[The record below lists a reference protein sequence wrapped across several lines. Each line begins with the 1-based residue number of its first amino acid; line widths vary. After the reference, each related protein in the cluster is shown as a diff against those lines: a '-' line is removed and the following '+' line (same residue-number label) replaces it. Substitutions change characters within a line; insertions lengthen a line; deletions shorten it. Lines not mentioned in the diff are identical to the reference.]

1 MGNQGVHQMDIA
13 RWAIKGASLPKSVVS
28 MGGRWVNGPNY
39 FKDQAET
46 PNQELCVF
54 DYDGTLLVFE
64 TRGLVGKYKEY
75 PNKVTNE
82 FYLEEGAIKEG
93 KFYPNGSDKGESLID
108 VEYPRRSE
116 GIFENFISC
125 VRSRKYENL
134 YADILEAHLS
144 SALCHLG
151 NISYQMGQEVPFGKD
166 VDTLGDCEIV
176 CDSVKAVLENTKA
189 IGVDPARSTY
199 CLGPKLQFNASSEK
213 FVDNRAANKLLTRP
227 YRKPFVVPKQV

>member
-1 MGNQGVHQMDIA
+1 
-13 RWAIKGASLPKSVVS
+13 
-28 MGGRWVNGPNY
+28 MGGRWVEGPNY
-39 FKDQAET
+39 FKDQAQT
-46 PNQELCVF
+46 PNQELSIY

-82 FYLEEGAIKEG
+82 FYLEEGAIKDG
-93 KFYPNGSDKGESLID
+93 KFYPKGSNKGEELVD

-125 VRSRKYENL
+125 IRSRKFENL
-134 YADILEAHLS
+134 YADILDAHLS

-151 NISYQMGQEVPFGKD
+151 NISYRMGQEVPFGKD
-166 VDTLGDCEIV
+166 SENLGDCDIIR
-176 CDSVKAVLENTKA
+176 DSVKMVLENTKA

-199 CLGPKLQFNASSEK
+199 RLGPKLQFDPSKER
-213 FVDNRAANKLLTRP
+213 FVDNRAANELLTRP